1 VTAEVPDRVRWAVDL
16 LKLQPHHRVMEIGCG
31 PGVAAGVI
39 ADRLAGGFL
48 LAIDRSATAIDRA
61 SRRNRRHVDTGRIE
75 FRTTGLA
82 ELEVGSGPFDAVL
95 ATNVNLFWTGPAIG
109 EWSVLEKVLSP
120 DATLVLAYGYG
131 RTGAVDRRTDAVTA
145 VGVAMRTHGFRG
157 AERSGCGGGCWA
169 WVGRRTPGRRQV
181 VCAGRTVDRSRISN
195 PNAKANGNINTP

>member
-1 VTAEVPDRVRWAVDL
+1 MRADRGQPGGSRLAGDRALAAGVTSEVPDRVRWVADL
-16 LKLQPHHRVMEIGCG
+16 LDLQPHHQVMEIGCG

-39 ADRLAGGFL
+39 ADRLTDGHL

-61 SRRNRRHVDTGRIE
+61 TRRNRRHVDTGRID

-95 ATNVNLFWTGPAIG
+95 AMNVNLFWTGPAIG
-109 EWSVLEKVLSP
+109 EWSVLERVLAP

-131 RTGAVDRRTDAVTA
+131 RAGAVDRRPDLVTA
-145 VGVAMRTHGFRG
+145 VHIAMRTHGFRS

-169 WVGRRTPGRRQV
+169 CVGRRTPG
-181 VCAGRTVDRSRISN
+181 
-195 PNAKANGNINTP
+195 